1 MEEQIE
7 RWRLSAT
14 EGSSDA
20 WKKTIT
26 VTLDR
31 EDLRILTDS
40 ISSANYE
47 GVISDS
53 ERAYMF
59 NKLNIKD
66 N

>member
-7 RWRLSAT
+7 RWRLSVT
-14 EGSSDA
+14 EGSRDA

-31 EDLRILTDS
+31 EDLRILTDAL
-40 ISSANYE
+40 SSANYE
-47 GVISDS
+47 GVISDL
-53 ERAYMF
+53 ERTYMF

-66 N
+66 S